1 MYLVADPVPVS
12 EVDYYEVTIDGN
24 TVRSD
29 AEVAGSPAEARLYY
43 DLPDSLSTGNHDV
56 EIVPVNAWGV
66 GPMSPFAFT
75 KALPGAVSGVGLS
88 DA

>member
-1 MYLVADPVPVS
+1 MYLVADPVPAG

-29 AEVAGSPAEARLYY
+29 ADVANNEARLYY
-43 DLPDSLSTGNHDV
+43 QLPDSLSTGNHDV

-66 GPMSPFAFT
+66 GPMSPFAFV
-75 KALPGAVSGVGLS
+75 KALPGPVSGVGLS
-88 DA
+88 DV

>member
-1 MYLVADPVPVS
+1 MYLIADPVPEA
-12 EVDYYEVTIDGN
+12 EVDYYEVTIDG
-24 TVRSD
+24 TTERSD
-29 AEVAGSPAEARLYY
+29 AEKANGEARLHYL
-43 DLPDSLSTGNHDV
+43 LPDSLSTGNHDV

-88 DA
+88 AD